1 MRKKADIL
9 NTVRNYIDE
18 YLNPRKCNIYD
29 PQKENYVASK
39 SINEILSD
47 LDLSYVEY
55 KEALSIS
62 SSMDFEIHYK
72 RSPDSC
78 FVNNY
83 FAEGIL
89 SWKANLD
96 IQPILSSFG
105 VVNYLCAYLSKHE
118 DAISQSMSEAA
129 KTAKELNYSKFEQ
142 MKLIA
147 RAYTTKR
154 ECSVQECVYL
164 ILPEL
169 WLRKTFPKVEFA
181 NTNVLSKRVKM
192 CLSKEKLEELD
203 SSSCDIYQKNNADRY
218 TERPCKP
225 EALVKMCLAMFLS
238 LYEKDY
244 KLSKEDNDSQPIELD
259 EKSLNVNHSLE
270 LSQLPKNITLLS
282 SEKMKLRKV
291 KKVLRFY
298 QPNKLKDPEGYA
310 HHLLMLYL
318 PYRNE
323 EDLMTNNRPFSS

>member
-1 MRKKADIL
+1 MRKKAEIL

-47 LDLSYVEY
+47 LDLSYVDY

-129 KTAKELNYSKFEQ
+129 KTPKELNYSNFEQ

-147 RAYTTKR
+147 
-154 ECSVQECVYL
+154 
-164 ILPEL
+164 
-169 WLRKTFPKVEFA
+169 
-181 NTNVLSKRVKM
+181 
-192 CLSKEKLEELD
+192 
-203 SSSCDIYQKNNADRY
+203 
-218 TERPCKP
+218 
-225 EALVKMCLAMFLS
+225 
-238 LYEKDY
+238 
-244 KLSKEDNDSQPIELD
+244 
-259 EKSLNVNHSLE
+259 
-270 LSQLPKNITLLS
+270 
-282 SEKMKLRKV
+282 
-291 KKVLRFY
+291 
-298 QPNKLKDPEGYA
+298 
-310 HHLLMLYL
+310 
-318 PYRNE
+318 
-323 EDLMTNNRPFSS
+323 